1 MCEAAALSVH
11 SFRPKTLSLRL
22 YGRCFLTGLGRCS
35 PMDVELFWDGRT
47 MHTLASSLAVGGI
60 RCDYGP
66 DRSKTFSAAE
76 VHYCGPLFRPAHPR
90 PERSPGL

>member
-1 MCEAAALSVH
+1 VCEAAALSVH

-60 RCDYGP
+60 G
-66 DRSKTFSAAE
+66 
-76 VHYCGPLFRPAHPR
+76 
-90 PERSPGL
+90 GLWARQIKDLSGS

>member
-35 PMDVELFWDGRT
+35 PMDVELFWDGQTR
-47 MHTLASSLAVGGI
+47 HTLASSLAVGGI
-60 RCDYGP
+60 NRLLGQTDQWP
-66 DRSKTFSAAE
+66 LWHLRATIAA
-76 VHYCGPLFRPAHPR
+76 PLFLPAHPR